1 MQLTSEMLKL
11 CEMES
16 KGCTTTVP
24 YPANNLYI
32 ASSTEQEV
40 PQLSKEE
47 KKLLGSKIRKL
58 PQKYMKGIIKIVS
71 SGQQPKDGTLEFD
84 INKLP
89 ALTNRKLEQY
99 VNDCYTQ
106 IAEEERKASASGAN
120 NGSHQHFSAK

>member
-1 MQLTSEMLKL
+1 
-11 CEMES
+11 MES
-16 KGCTTTVP
+16 KSCTTTIL
-24 YPANNLYI
+24 YPSNGHFI
-32 ASSTEQEV
+32 ASSSEQEV
-40 PQLSKEE
+40 PQLTKEE

-99 VNDCYTQ
+99 VNDCYNQ
-106 IAEEERKASASGAN
+106 IAEEERRNAASGAN
-120 NGSHQHFSAK
+120 NGSHGLFSTK